1 MVKNYLKDMSYFVR
15 ESKNKQE
22 IFRTKEM
29 EVKKMNVFGS
39 DLVIR
44 IINELAKKP
53 SCAMDLA
60 RVLGEHEQ
68 KIYYHLRRLEK
79 AGIISLERTEIRAGA
94 LTKIY
99 KIDSPY
105 ITVKLFEDKPIIHFL
120 RPKEAEILYPF
131 VENGRMNSV
140 IIVSSPDPH
149 GRFGASSSD
158 GYAAIDLALF
168 IGSFLKDANI
178 NYKLDTQ
185 VSEEDLK
192 RNLILIG
199 GPKANIIVDKI
210 NKFLPIYF
218 DEKNDWQIVS
228 TLTKTVYRD
237 EDVGIITKMRNPFN
251 RKNFAFL
258 FCGRRFKGTRA
269 ATLALIKHAK
279 ELEGD
284 NKFKEGIARVVKGVD
299 KDSDT
304 IIDDC
309 IFLE

>member
-1 MVKNYLKDMSYFVR
+1 MSYFVK
-15 ESKNKQE
+15 EGKEKQE
-22 IFRTKEM
+22 VFKAKEI
-29 EVKKMNVFGS
+29 EVKKLNVFGS
-39 DLVIR
+39 ELAIK

-53 SCAMDLA
+53 GCAMDIA
-60 RVLGEHEQ
+60 RALNEHEQ

-99 KIDSPY
+99 KIDFPY
-105 ITVKLFEDKPIIHFL
+105 LTVKLFNDKPVEHFV
-120 RPKEAEILYPF
+120 RPKEAELLHPF
-131 VENGRMNSV
+131 IENGKMNS
-140 IIVSSPDPH
+140 IIVVSSPDPH
-149 GRFGASSSD
+149 GRFGAASSD

-168 IGSFLKDANI
+168 FGSFLKKVEI
-178 NYKLDTQ
+178 NYRLDTQ
-185 VSEEDLK
+185 VNEEDL
-192 RNLILIG
+192 RSNLILVG
-199 GPKANIIVDKI
+199 GPKANIVVDKL

-237 EDVGIITKMRNPFN
+237 EDVGLTIKMKNPFSP
-251 RKNFAFL
+251 KNYVFL
-258 FCGRRFKGTRA
+258 FCGKRFKGTRA

-279 ELEGD
+279 ELEEG

-299 KDSDT
+299 KDADG